1 MERAARSSGG
11 SGGVRVLLMALL
23 LLLLTTHLCNCRP
36 EYVDSVYDHTTDGSN
51 SNRNSNSNSNS
62 DSDGNDR
69 RRLQEKDINRLNS
82 IRSWNAQLVQETKSR
97 RRDARK
103 KDREKGGAGGG
114 PSVGTGTYR
123 AALEE
128 FVSNMVP
135 EVDYNASHWRYKWR
149 SVSPSNYF
157 EGYNKMISEVL
168 AKHGLPLNFLL
179 IGACDGTSDITIKHR
194 FLKYEHWRAAF
205 VEPMSNNV
213 ADLRNM
219 LVSLGVANRSHVIHA
234 ACTAKCSS
242 PTIFVERPL
251 YEGRLDKKNQTL
263 PHWLR
268 RQIGS
273 ILPENRKTA
282 RKDWM
287 VEEVK
292 CVTPDD
298 ICEDWTKNV
307 LESDPAANIGRK
319 KNKKMRIHVLKIDVE
334 GHDFDVL
341 MGFMKKDAIP
351 AELPI
356 MINFEAKSI
365 AKKYPAAKERMEALG
380 YVVSQ
385 FAQDG
390 FAILKPSS
398 MFGRKSLGDA
408 ALVS

>member
-1 MERAARSSGG
+1 
-11 SGGVRVLLMALL
+11 
-23 LLLLTTHLCNCRP
+23 
-36 EYVDSVYDHTTDGSN
+36 
-51 SNRNSNSNSNS
+51 
-62 DSDGNDR
+62 
-69 RRLQEKDINRLNS
+69 
-82 IRSWNAQLVQETKSR
+82 
-97 RRDARK
+97 
-103 KDREKGGAGGG
+103 
-114 PSVGTGTYR
+114 
-123 AALEE
+123 
-128 FVSNMVP
+128 MVP
-135 EVDYNASHWRYKWR
+135 EIDYNESNWRYKWR

-157 EGYNKMISEVL
+157 EGYNKMMSDVL

-194 FLKYEHWRAAF
+194 FLKYNHWRAAF

-213 ADLRNM
+213 ADLRN
-219 LVSLGVANRSHVIHA
+219 LLSSLGVANRSHVIHA
-234 ACTAKCSS
+234 ACTAECQK

-251 YEGRLDKKNQTL
+251 YEGRVDKKNQTL

-273 ILPENRKTA
+273 VLPENRKTP

-287 VEEVK
+287 IEEVN

-298 ICEDWTKNV
+298 ICNEWTKVV
-307 LESDPAANIGRK
+307 LESNPAANSGRK
-319 KNKKMRIHVLKIDVE
+319 KNRKMRIHVLKIDVE

-351 AELPI
+351 SELPI

-365 AKKYPAAKERMEALG
+365 AKKYPIAKERMEALG

-390 FAILKPSS
+390 FAILKPNA
-398 MFGRKSLGDA
+398 MFGKKNKMDA
-408 ALVS
+408 ALLN

>member
-1 MERAARSSGG
+1 MTYI
-11 SGGVRVLLMALL
+11 LPIL
-23 LLLLTTHLCNCRP
+23 
-36 EYVDSVYDHTTDGSN
+36 
-51 SNRNSNSNSNS
+51 
-62 DSDGNDR
+62 
-69 RRLQEKDINRLNS
+69 
-82 IRSWNAQLVQETKSR
+82 ETKGR

-103 KDREKGGAGGG
+103 KEKGNGNGG
-114 PSVGTGTYR
+114 PVAGTGTYR

-128 FVSNMVP
+128 FVSKMVP
-135 EVDYNASHWRYKWR
+135 EIDYNESNWRYKWR

-157 EGYNKMISEVL
+157 EGYNKMMSDVL

-194 FLKYEHWRAAF
+194 FLKYNHWRAAF

-213 ADLRNM
+213 ADLRN
-219 LVSLGVANRSHVIHA
+219 LLSNLGVANRSHVIHA
-234 ACTAKCSS
+234 ACTAECQK

-251 YEGRLDKKNQTL
+251 YEGRVDKKNQTL

-273 ILPENRKTA
+273 VLPENRKTP

-287 VEEVK
+287 IEEVN

-298 ICEDWTKNV
+298 ICNEWTKVV
-307 LESDPAANIGRK
+307 LESNPAANSGRK
-319 KNKKMRIHVLKIDVE
+319 KNRKMRIHVLKIDVE

-351 AELPI
+351 SELPI

-365 AKKYPAAKERMEALG
+365 AKKYPIAKERMEALG

-390 FAILKPSS
+390 FAILKPNA

-408 ALVS
+408 ALLN